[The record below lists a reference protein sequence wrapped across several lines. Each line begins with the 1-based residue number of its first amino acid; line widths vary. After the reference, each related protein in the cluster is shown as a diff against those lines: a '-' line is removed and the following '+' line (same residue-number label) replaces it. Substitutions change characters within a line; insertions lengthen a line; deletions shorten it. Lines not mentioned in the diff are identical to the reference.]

1 MSLGIRS
8 LRVSSSIFFFFFVC
22 LSRKIIDRFVIL
34 LDHFYFYKPQTCT
47 IQTGLTI
54 WLVIP
59 WKNLCNCIQKIK
71 NKNDSRTD
79 VAFFVFAC
87 ITHSLVERLTA
98 SLSNKDKSHGNKDAQ
113 QLVKIWKCRLPLPY
127 PQRNISC
134 KMKEEITSQKKLFK
148 VKK

>member
-1 MSLGIRS
+1 MSLETGS
-8 LRVSSSIFFFFFVC
+8 LQVSSSIFFVS
-22 LSRKIIDRFVIL
+22 LSRKNIDRLAII
-34 LDHFYFYKPQTCT
+34 LDHCFYFYKPQICK

-54 WLVIP
+54 WSVIP

-71 NKNDSRTD
+71 NKNDGRTD

-113 QLVKIWKCRLPLPY
+113 QLVKIYKCRLPLPY